1 MSLSVAGVWAVG
13 VWDQTVWADGV
24 WREGEFVAAV
34 TTKGGSVTEDRIR
47 KQHRKMLRKQLHLKK
62 KPLEFN
68 ILVQED
74 GEVEID
80 GVLVPVELVG
90 KIPTKLRAFPKLIT
104 KDEVMAELA
113 LLSRERE
120 VKAYNR
126 AVSRFKAAVI
136 AANKLEERRKLKAHN
151 QAIARYNATVM
162 AAQQLEEEM
171 RQMEEEMLV
180 MLLAH
185 TLD

>member
-126 AVSRFKAAVI
+126 AVSRFKAAVV
-136 AANKLEERRKLKAHN
+136 AANRKAHN

>member
-24 WREGEFVAAV
+24 WREGEFVSAV

-126 AVSRFKAAVI
+126 AVSRFKAAVV
-136 AANKLEERRKLKAHN
+136 AANRKAHN

>member
-24 WREGEFVAAV
+24 WREGAFA

-126 AVSRFKAAVI
+126 AVSRFKAAVV
-136 AANKLEERRKLKAHN
+136 AANRKAHN

>member
-24 WREGEFVAAV
+24 WREGDFI
-34 TTKGGSVTEDRIR
+34 TTTGGSVTEDRIR

-126 AVSRFKAAVI
+126 AVSRFKAAVV
-136 AANKLEERRKLKAHN
+136 AANRKAHN